1 MKRSSTKH
9 SSGFY
14 EDMKQSSNATSTN
27 GESSTSDDSF
37 NGRNGC
43 SSSRPR
49 NSPPPLIPAIRS
61 ESEIITIDDDSDDD
75 QMNRN
80 IQQHEDEEN
89 DVSFDYN
96 DYENNN
102 ESSSP
107 DRHLA
112 SGRGESNGSG
122 GNRDSAGS
130 SVVFVED
137 AANLELERIS
147 RINTAGKRR

>member
-37 NGRNGC
+37 KGCNGSG
-43 SSSRPR
+43 SARPR

-61 ESEIITIDDDSDDD
+61 DSEVITIESDSEDD
-75 QMNRN
+75 QLNNN
-80 IQQHEDEEN
+80 IRHEDEEN

-96 DYENNN
+96 DYQNNN

-112 SGRGESNGSG
+112 TGRGESNGSG

-137 AANLELERIS
+137 AANLELEQLS
-147 RINTAGKRR
+147 KINTAGMSK